1 MKHTN
6 IRFALQL
13 ATVTAFMRA
22 IDTAIE
28 IISGSDDATGEA
40 RSMALSHFPN
50 VEERDL
56 IDFTNLMHGRICS
69 DEAAR

>member
-40 RSMALSHFPN
+40 RSMALSH
-50 VEERDL
+50 
-56 IDFTNLMHGRICS
+56 
-69 DEAAR
+69 DEASLDIQKVSRMSRNVT